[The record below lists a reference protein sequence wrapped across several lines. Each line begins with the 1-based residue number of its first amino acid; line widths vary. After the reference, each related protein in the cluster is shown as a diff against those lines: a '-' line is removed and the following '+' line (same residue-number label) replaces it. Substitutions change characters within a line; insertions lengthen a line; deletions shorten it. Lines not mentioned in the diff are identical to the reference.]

1 MLGAKNQHLQNG
13 NFLYKNGQHS
23 GLSITSKFPRQDLQ
37 FPWEI
42 SRTSSTR
49 LETTQGR
56 GTTFDRQNRSQT
68 AGLEGQV
75 LVLSGERD
83 SSKNGSIISTNLSYD
98 RIPRIKMVNQKDRS
112 LEKEFPMEGR
122 NARQGI
128 WWAFHYQLANNM

>member
-1 MLGAKNQHLQNG
+1 MFGAKNQHLQDG
-13 NFLYKNGQHS
+13 NSSYKNGQHN

-37 FPWEI
+37 FPWET

-68 AGLEGQV
+68 ARLEGQV

-112 LEKEFPMEGR
+112 LEKEFPMEG
-122 NARQGI
+122 
-128 WWAFHYQLANNM
+128 